1 MQRAYRARLSGHRL
15 DAAASL
21 VQSVVRRRARSR
33 RTHAARTLQHAYRV
47 RIRNTPA
54 PLLGGGENK
63 VKTIQACNKDSGT
76 VMLLNQLEKQ
86 HKALQSKY
94 NALRQEYQRKV
105 LQKHRALWQAEES
118 DTMSLVAAMHACE
131 ECSRSH
137 TATLARTTPPSRVLS
152 AAIVGREADCSL
164 EGLHVLLKQLRTTDA
179 LRKAA
184 KIEIERE
191 GRPGDRISD
200 ELTRRPVHHV
210 RNPGCTHRQDTAP
223 TVSNSEDQPDGS
235 TLYVEFDMQACAQ
248 EYQAGISAEA
258 PCESFFV
265 DASSELIATVHPS
278 AAPPS
283 QNYHS
288 TTAQLPLED
297 SSGATVETK
306 SVIDTG
312 AASCGM
318 DADYRRKHFPN
329 AAVRPSRRRFLDAQK
344 QVMQLEGEMDLYVW
358 IGDLRLLTVAYIF
371 KNLGAQFLLGNNA
384 TTRHG
389 LTISNYRGI
398 LYSEMPYATKDSQT
412 AIASVR
418 TGAATC
424 SLCEEDC
431 ECSLK
436 GACLTCDLD
445 NSEFLLK
452 NSKGTTRQVPFEPVD
467 AGTAAAKTTDED
479 PVRLRTF
486 AHSSFTTTIRP
497 GVKARIRLDY
507 DKLYHGPAAT
517 AELTLMPSFE
527 RWLKDHHC
535 ICHTSL
541 YHSTLNRHA
550 YTTIINNGD
559 DPVTLYG
566 NHKVATVEVSHET
579 PSVNIVTDAPERVSF
594 KLNYDPL
601 ASGLKWERMTTPPK
615 ETEVECTNGC
625 YRQLEGREL
634 VHEGLAA
641 ALAGKTNFELSEWL
655 RFKIPKTRLT
665 LATHVKATDGHYYRP
680 VEELPFAESGR
691 PRNRDDLIALG
702 FSLEDA
708 IDPTS
713 ELVDGKHKPLPEEQ
727 KTRLY
732 ELALRYWY
740 VWSRDARTPELSWL
754 VVLEIP
760 TGDASPVAQKPYPMP
775 YQYLEEARKEVQ
787 KLLDGGLIEPC
798 ISNWASPVLVRL
810 KKDST
815 PENIKLK
822 LIIDYRRLNE
832 VTVPDA
838 AGLGDMEEIL
848 DGFGGDQKFA
858 GIVDAAGGFYQFLI
872 HPRDRH
878 KTAFVL
884 PTSMGGTTFQWRV
897 APYGLARNPAGYSR
911 GMMFALKG
919 LDHVKLDTGQATG
932 GAKSWIDDIAMH
944 SNSFEGFA
952 DLFERV
958 LIRLAA
964 AGMSLK
970 ASKCLLLKPRLEVLG
985 FYVTPKG
992 LTIQDEKLE
1001 AAIFKTPP
1009 SSVSEIR
1016 QFLGAVQFYRRFV
1029 PRIAL
1034 LAAPM
1039 NALLRKY
1046 KPEDPTIKPGTPEY
1060 ARAIK
1065 NDPRF
1070 QKGSKEH
1077 TDAFEGV
1084 RQSFEAI
1091 MLFLRS
1097 SAVVSAPDL
1106 SDPLAE
1112 YVIVCDACDIAGGG
1126 ALMQWQHP
1134 SGRGPGPPP
1143 GTPLRGGVGP
1153 DPLVQS
1159 WRHAAGWRLRT
1170 ITNFSKTFNGALF
1183 NYNTFDKEAAT
1194 ALFCCRRWAKLITSR
1209 PTTIYT
1215 DSRVAA
1221 TMLTKHLG
1229 PPKLQRWGIELG
1241 TFLPY
1246 LKIQY
1251 RKGELNGWADFLSR
1265 FPTFSKYIKQEG
1277 TDMHLPE
1284 PTFVTSN
1291 VDVPLFTH
1299 EVADTEEA
1307 KVLKSFHYSLVE
1319 HTQPK
1324 EVDSFWQTPENQA
1337 QILAALVGSEASND
1351 LIDHQ
1356 VKALGNFASQET
1368 FWAEQEDFERTNR
1381 LWERYVHLF
1390 NESLQRPPVVWDLC
1404 CGEGGYSR
1412 GAREAGCLCYGFDY
1426 DGRHRHR
1433 YEYDPDAAGGEKCPS
1448 GMTFIL
1454 ADVLSP
1460 KFWEELTKGKDGAYG
1475 HLPPPDMIS
1484 ISPPCTGYTRLRKG
1498 NRAVEVDSLLPMT
1511 LIDELITRLRAYETL
1526 RKDQGQPLVWH
1537 LENVPESEPYV
1548 TEPVTDRFRLCGTM
1562 FGHQVFRHRTIYCS
1576 YLIQQ
1581 RFNCKHDGKIV
1592 GSRGA
1597 RFVPKDQVQEH
1608 YSHLPDPNM
1617 YGVYSKPY
1625 QGRGTIHEW
1634 HGALGYAPNTY
1645 SARGLANAL
1654 PVGYGRFLSGQMVA
1668 TLANRILGCPIYSP
1682 PTATPEQHAALDR
1695 WATYGYRPLGELN
1708 FLGSVEP
1715 DSTMLAMD
1723 NDTTGMST
1731 EVLTAPVVLRSRK
1744 GEDVYLPE
1752 IASNTPFRVTLEQQ
1766 QADPTYAFLT
1776 RILKKNSSSSLHSVW
1791 LIGKD
1796 DFLYRRWRDVQGNP
1810 RELMYVP
1817 QSHRGVLLAQYHY
1830 SSHRGH
1836 RVLLHDLQQSYYWPG
1851 MMGDCVDFVR
1861 TCTVCGQQ
1869 SSQPLQRALT
1879 NPIPTPSRP
1888 FSVIHVDHKGPLPES
1903 KESTGVRSKFNNI
1916 LVVVCAL
1923 TRFTLFIPVTSV
1935 TAEETWR
1942 ILVNRVFAVF
1952 GHPTVIVSDNGPAF
1966 ISNLSKHVSQFFG
1979 YRHSHILPY
1988 NAQANGAAES
1998 SVKRIKLLLDKH
2010 TKGHVD
2016 WHKYLPMLQLKLN
2029 ATVHTGTG
2037 VSPFAALFGVDPIGI
2052 EMLEDPALYPAT
2064 TSAEGEELIETTR
2077 AALLAAHKTLQQQSD
2092 AIKQARITEEN
2103 ARKYARLN
2111 SSKFGV
2117 VEASTATEPKYAWL
2131 IHGSLESAAYMRKH
2145 GHGLPWRHKYK
2156 VLETRPHAV
2165 KLEIPKDGSV
2175 PIVNEWQL
2183 RRRVA
2188 PAHPGE
2194 HTPGKAAPI
2203 ITESGILIP
2212 TADPSFNPGLITSP
2226 PSKGSAAPTGEQD
2239 YTTDDEVYE
2248 IDKVH
2253 HAERVGNHFKI
2264 YLLWKTG
2271 EITWRWYHTLRK
2283 ETTNE
2288 ELIKEMREAVSAEIA
2303 RRRITNPSGDTS
2315 GETDS
2320 RDEMPPPIDTEI
2332 EGATPPTVELGR
2344 GKRIRNPA
2352 QHYNAST
2359 FLVDDFTSIL
2369 YASMIL
2375 A

>member
-1 MQRAYRARLSGHRL
+1 M
-15 DAAASL
+15 
-21 VQSVVRRRARSR
+21 
-33 RTHAARTLQHAYRV
+33 
-47 RIRNTPA
+47 
-54 PLLGGGENK
+54 
-63 VKTIQACNKDSGT
+63 
-76 VMLLNQLEKQ
+76 
-86 HKALQSKY
+86 
-94 NALRQEYQRKV
+94 
-105 LQKHRALWQAEES
+105 
-118 DTMSLVAAMHACE
+118 
-131 ECSRSH
+131 
-137 TATLARTTPPSRVLS
+137 
-152 AAIVGREADCSL
+152 
-164 EGLHVLLKQLRTTDA
+164 
-179 LRKAA
+179 
-184 KIEIERE
+184 
-191 GRPGDRISD
+191 
-200 ELTRRPVHHV
+200 
-210 RNPGCTHRQDTAP
+210 RNPGCTHHQDAAS
-223 TVSNSEDQPDGS
+223 TVSSSEDQPDGS

-445 NSEFLLK
+445 NSEFLLR

-467 AGTAAAKTTDED
+467 AGTAAAETTDED

-579 PSVNIVTDAPERVSF
+579 PTVNIVTDAPERVSF

-760 TGDASPVAQKPYPMP
+760 T
-775 YQYLEEARKEVQ
+775 
-787 KLLDGGLIEPC
+787 
-798 ISNWASPVLVRL
+798 
-810 KKDST
+810 
-815 PENIKLK
+815 
-822 LIIDYRRLNE
+822 
-832 VTVPDA
+832 
-838 AGLGDMEEIL
+838 
-848 DGFGGDQKFA
+848 
-858 GIVDAAGGFYQFLI
+858 
-872 HPRDRH
+872 
-878 KTAFVL
+878 
-884 PTSMGGTTFQWRV
+884 
-897 APYGLARNPAGYSR
+897 
-911 GMMFALKG
+911 
-919 LDHVKLDTGQATG
+919 
-932 GAKSWIDDIAMH
+932 
-944 SNSFEGFA
+944 
-952 DLFERV
+952 
-958 LIRLAA
+958 
-964 AGMSLK
+964 
-970 ASKCLLLKPRLEVLG
+970 
-985 FYVTPKG
+985 
-992 LTIQDEKLE
+992 
-1001 AAIFKTPP
+1001 
-1009 SSVSEIR
+1009 
-1016 QFLGAVQFYRRFV
+1016 
-1029 PRIAL
+1029 
-1034 LAAPM
+1034 
-1039 NALLRKY
+1039 
-1046 KPEDPTIKPGTPEY
+1046 
-1060 ARAIK
+1060 
-1065 NDPRF
+1065 
-1070 QKGSKEH
+1070 
-1077 TDAFEGV
+1077 
-1084 RQSFEAI
+1084 
-1091 MLFLRS
+1091 
-1097 SAVVSAPDL
+1097 
-1106 SDPLAE
+1106 
-1112 YVIVCDACDIAGGG
+1112 
-1126 ALMQWQHP
+1126 
-1134 SGRGPGPPP
+1134 
-1143 GTPLRGGVGP
+1143 
-1153 DPLVQS
+1153 
-1159 WRHAAGWRLRT
+1159 
-1170 ITNFSKTFNGALF
+1170 
-1183 NYNTFDKEAAT
+1183 
-1194 ALFCCRRWAKLITSR
+1194 
-1209 PTTIYT
+1209 
-1215 DSRVAA
+1215 
-1221 TMLTKHLG
+1221 
-1229 PPKLQRWGIELG
+1229 
-1241 TFLPY
+1241 
-1246 LKIQY
+1246 
-1251 RKGELNGWADFLSR
+1251 
-1265 FPTFSKYIKQEG
+1265 
-1277 TDMHLPE
+1277 
-1284 PTFVTSN
+1284 
-1291 VDVPLFTH
+1291 
-1299 EVADTEEA
+1299 
-1307 KVLKSFHYSLVE
+1307 
-1319 HTQPK
+1319 
-1324 EVDSFWQTPENQA
+1324 
-1337 QILAALVGSEASND
+1337 
-1351 LIDHQ
+1351 
-1356 VKALGNFASQET
+1356 
-1368 FWAEQEDFERTNR
+1368 
-1381 LWERYVHLF
+1381 
-1390 NESLQRPPVVWDLC
+1390 
-1404 CGEGGYSR
+1404 
-1412 GAREAGCLCYGFDY
+1412 
-1426 DGRHRHR
+1426 
-1433 YEYDPDAAGGEKCPS
+1433 
-1448 GMTFIL
+1448 
-1454 ADVLSP
+1454 
-1460 KFWEELTKGKDGAYG
+1460 
-1475 HLPPPDMIS
+1475 
-1484 ISPPCTGYTRLRKG
+1484 
-1498 NRAVEVDSLLPMT
+1498 
-1511 LIDELITRLRAYETL
+1511 
-1526 RKDQGQPLVWH
+1526 
-1537 LENVPESEPYV
+1537 
-1548 TEPVTDRFRLCGTM
+1548 
-1562 FGHQVFRHRTIYCS
+1562 
-1576 YLIQQ
+1576 
-1581 RFNCKHDGKIV
+1581 
-1592 GSRGA
+1592 
-1597 RFVPKDQVQEH
+1597 
-1608 YSHLPDPNM
+1608 
-1617 YGVYSKPY
+1617 
-1625 QGRGTIHEW
+1625 
-1634 HGALGYAPNTY
+1634 
-1645 SARGLANAL
+1645 
-1654 PVGYGRFLSGQMVA
+1654 
-1668 TLANRILGCPIYSP
+1668 
-1682 PTATPEQHAALDR
+1682 
-1695 WATYGYRPLGELN
+1695 
-1708 FLGSVEP
+1708 
-1715 DSTMLAMD
+1715 
-1723 NDTTGMST
+1723 
-1731 EVLTAPVVLRSRK
+1731 
-1744 GEDVYLPE
+1744 
-1752 IASNTPFRVTLEQQ
+1752 
-1766 QADPTYAFLT
+1766 
-1776 RILKKNSSSSLHSVW
+1776 
-1791 LIGKD
+1791 
-1796 DFLYRRWRDVQGNP
+1796 
-1810 RELMYVP
+1810 
-1817 QSHRGVLLAQYHY
+1817 
-1830 SSHRGH
+1830 
-1836 RVLLHDLQQSYYWPG
+1836 
-1851 MMGDCVDFVR
+1851 
-1861 TCTVCGQQ
+1861 
-1869 SSQPLQRALT
+1869 
-1879 NPIPTPSRP
+1879 
-1888 FSVIHVDHKGPLPES
+1888 
-1903 KESTGVRSKFNNI
+1903 
-1916 LVVVCAL
+1916 
-1923 TRFTLFIPVTSV
+1923 
-1935 TAEETWR
+1935 
-1942 ILVNRVFAVF
+1942 
-1952 GHPTVIVSDNGPAF
+1952 
-1966 ISNLSKHVSQFFG
+1966 
-1979 YRHSHILPY
+1979 
-1988 NAQANGAAES
+1988 
-1998 SVKRIKLLLDKH
+1998 
-2010 TKGHVD
+2010 
-2016 WHKYLPMLQLKLN
+2016 
-2029 ATVHTGTG
+2029 
-2037 VSPFAALFGVDPIGI
+2037 
-2052 EMLEDPALYPAT
+2052 
-2064 TSAEGEELIETTR
+2064 
-2077 AALLAAHKTLQQQSD
+2077 AAHKTLQQQSD
-2092 AIKQARITEEN
+2092 AIKQARINEEN

-2156 VLETRPHAV
+2156 VLEVRPHAV

-2175 PIVNEWQL
+2175 PIINEWQL

-2226 PSKGSAAPTGEQD
+2226 PSKESAAPTGEQD
-2239 YTTDDEVYE
+2239 YATDDEVYE

-2283 ETTNE
+2283 ETMNE
-2288 ELIKEMREAVSAEIA
+2288 ELTKEMREAVSAEIA

-2332 EGATPPTVELGR
+2332 EGAPPPTIELGR
-2344 GKRIRNPA
+2344 GKRVRNPA

-2359 FLVDDFTSIL
+2359 FLVDDFSSIL